1 MYVGCQAGGGWAG
14 SRWLNNHFTGVETCT
29 AAVNFNLQCDQVNQS
44 SASFIGGGQIGKR
57 WQTGPWVV
65 GIEASLAY
73 ARFYERSADVNSA
86 FAALTLIRTKPI

>member
-44 SASFIGGGQIGKR
+44 SACRPDINTHKTNLSALF
-57 WQTGPWVV
+57 
-65 GIEASLAY
+65 ASTLQLGY
-73 ARFYERSADVNSA
+73 AWDR
-86 FAALTLIRTKPI
+86 TLWYVKGRLRGVEPYTTLHNH